1 MKTAILV
8 IGHIRTWLECKDN
21 FIDSFQ
27 HLNPDV
33 FVSTYDLQYNYHP
46 AQQHWM
52 AGEEDKYLSDEEI
65 RGLFNHINLI
75 GLDIE
80 SVQAVIDD
88 HERIK
93 STMHINFRNEAHTY
107 FQCRKISRGTDLITN
122 AEVSNNRLYDSVIKI
137 RADINHNGFNYTIT
151 EQNVIISDGNVF
163 PNDVIIAA
171 SRNNFIKIS
180 DFLQSEFYNPI
191 YVDSHLMAPH
201 NLFLRAF
208 EHFGLTIEQ
217 KYLMNYVM
225 RRTGKHY
232 YKLYE

>member
-1 MKTAILV
+1 MKTAILI
-8 IGHIRTWLECKDN
+8 IGHIRTWSECKNN
-21 FIDSFQ
+21 FIESFQ

-52 AGEEDKYLSDEEI
+52 GGDTDRYLSVEELT
-65 RGLFNHINLI
+65 GLFNHINLI
-75 GLDIE
+75 DIDIE
-80 SVQAVIDD
+80 NVQAVIGDYEKIR
-88 HERIK
+88 H
-93 STMHINFRNEAHTY
+93 SMHVNFRNEAHTY
-107 FQCRKISRGTDLITN
+107 FQCRKISRGMELIKN
-122 AEVSNNRLYDSVIKI
+122 AEVKNNRQYDLVIKI
-137 RADINHNGFNYTIT
+137 RSDINHNGFNYQIT

-163 PNDVIIAA
+163 PNDVIIAV

-180 DFLQSEFYNPI
+180 DFLQSEFYNPV
-191 YVDSHLMAPH
+191 YADSHLVAPH

-225 RRTGKHY
+225 RKTGKHY
-232 YKLYE
+232 YK